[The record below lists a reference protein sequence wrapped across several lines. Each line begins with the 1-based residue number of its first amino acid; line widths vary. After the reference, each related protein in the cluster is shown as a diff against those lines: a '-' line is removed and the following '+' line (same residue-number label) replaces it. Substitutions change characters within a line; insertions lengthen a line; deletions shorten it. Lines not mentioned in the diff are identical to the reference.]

1 MDLRRNYIGK
11 LTNDSFA
18 ACPHVKI
25 LLLSFNQVHTI
36 EAGSLAVLGELE
48 TLDLTQNAVREVP
61 AGLPGSL
68 VALYLSSNPVTDT
81 RNLDAAVGLRVL
93 HLRRCEL
100 DGYPALAH
108 ARNLVELDVSDNG
121 RIAYVNTVQLAGTC
135 KLARLN
141 VTNVRL
147 FPGWRAGSYC
157 RCRRVVEWA
166 RAHDI
171 RVSGLGPGPQPL
183 PADRNG
189 GDDDPE
195 NGNCTRAPEE
205 ARAAFE
211 ACVAAGRAATRWTAS
226 AAVAAVFA
234 CLVVFVAVFA
244 RRLIRAWTAKCPTAT
259 M

>member
-1 MDLRRNYIGK
+1 MDLRRNYIGT
-11 LTNDSFA
+11 LTNDSFVA
-18 ACPHVKI
+18 WPHVKT
-25 LLLSFNQVHTI
+25 LLLSFNRVHTI
-36 EAGSLAVLGELE
+36 QAGSLAVLGELE
-48 TLDLTQNAVREVP
+48 TLDLTQNAIREVP

-68 VALYLSSNPVTDT
+68 VALYLSNNPVTDT
-81 RNLDAAVGLRVL
+81 RNLDGAVELRVL

-100 DGYPALAH
+100 DRYPALAR

-121 RIAYVNTVQLAGTC
+121 RIAYVSTVQLAGTC
-135 KLARLN
+135 KLTRLN

-147 FPGWRAGSYC
+147 FPGGRAGSHC
-157 RCRRVVEWA
+157 RSRRVIEWA

-183 PADRNG
+183 PADRNA
-189 GDDDPE
+189 GDDDPA
-195 NGNCTRAPEE
+195 NGNCTRAPDE

-211 ACVAAGRAATRWTAS
+211 ACVAAGRAATS
-226 AAVAAVFA
+226 GFAAVAVFA

-244 RRLIRAWTAKCPTAT
+244 RRLIRAWTAKCYTVT